1 MASLPMDADCD
12 ALAALLADG
21 VACAADDDDDG
32 AAGADGDDDDDDD
45 DAALFGHAFAAAEA
59 IVVQPVRRTPLGM
72 PRQSPATAAFARK
85 GRQMKRTAAELDS
98 MRARCER
105 LESR

>member
-1 MASLPMDADCD
+1 MDADFD

-21 VACAADDDDDG
+21 AACAADDDDDG

-45 DAALFGHAFAAAEA
+45 AALLGHAFAAAEA